1 MKVCIVGSSFASAV
15 LANNISKKGFDVN
28 VIDIG
33 DISKVYQKEY
43 LKINKSNVINL
54 KKNEFQFHGWGGG
67 SNLWHGV
74 LTTFDN
80 PDLKKFK
87 KLGINFLKIYN
98 KYQNLSLSF
107 LGIKNRFKNTKL
119 ISSSSIYKKCLNSN
133 FFKQKYFLVQRKP
146 FQTKNIF
153 LDLEDKKKIKLINNA
168 CVLDL
173 FTKNDK
179 VIFLNYYD
187 TREKIKKKFYAD
199 IFILCSGAIETPR
212 ILIQLKLKK
221 FKNSYNKIGKGIN
234 DHYKGE
240 VGQIEIKDSEHI
252 FDLDLNGKVHS
263 RLGFIQSKLI
273 EGNFC
278 IILRKIYDDMYVK
291 IIESIKNFLNKKNF
305 LNFYALLKTL
315 SFKGIYLLSKKL
327 VFNIKVSKKAS
338 FEIWLETK
346 TNDKNSVKLSSK
358 KDKFGRIIPNV
369 NFKFSNFEIRQI
381 NYSQKI
387 LSKIFKKNFKIV
399 KFKNKNFSSG
409 AHFSNTCRI
418 GNNVS
423 DSVVNKNLK
432 LHSVNNLYI
441 CDNSV
446 LNFTGNSNPTF
457 SLINLALRLSVY
469 LKSKYKIK

>member
-107 LGIKNRFKNTKL
+107 LRIKNRFKNTKL

-187 TREKIKKKFYAD
+187 TREK
-199 IFILCSGAIETPR
+199 
-212 ILIQLKLKK
+212 
-221 FKNSYNKIGKGIN
+221 
-234 DHYKGE
+234 
-240 VGQIEIKDSEHI
+240 
-252 FDLDLNGKVHS
+252 
-263 RLGFIQSKLI
+263 
-273 EGNFC
+273 
-278 IILRKIYDDMYVK
+278 
-291 IIESIKNFLNKKNF
+291 
-305 LNFYALLKTL
+305 
-315 SFKGIYLLSKKL
+315 
-327 VFNIKVSKKAS
+327 
-338 FEIWLETK
+338 
-346 TNDKNSVKLSSK
+346 
-358 KDKFGRIIPNV
+358 
-369 NFKFSNFEIRQI
+369 
-381 NYSQKI
+381 
-387 LSKIFKKNFKIV
+387 
-399 KFKNKNFSSG
+399 
-409 AHFSNTCRI
+409 
-418 GNNVS
+418 
-423 DSVVNKNLK
+423 
-432 LHSVNNLYI
+432 
-441 CDNSV
+441 
-446 LNFTGNSNPTF
+446 
-457 SLINLALRLSVY
+457 
-469 LKSKYKIK
+469 